1 MKIHF
6 YLDRRK
12 GKTEKLPVFLHFWHS
27 GQLLRVFTGE
37 HADPEDWDTD
47 SERIKPG
54 VTGEE
59 EINRL
64 LLSMESEV
72 LSLVRQY
79 KTVRKQVNV
88 KYLRENLTFLNE
100 KEKDFFSIWD
110 EFIKAGSDEKKWGQ
124 GMVRR
129 LEILKMHLKN
139 INVIYHRIA
148 FNRINDKFYRALL
161 EYHDNQGF
169 NSNYATRNLELFR
182 WFMNWASEKGYTS
195 NLAYRK
201 FRSPA
206 AEKRT
211 SFENLC
217 LTESE
222 LIELFLLETNSTIL
236 ETVKDMFCLASF
248 TGLRYSDLA
257 KLEKASIIDNNLVI
271 IRNKPASR
279 IEIPLTN
286 MARII
291 TEKYINTP
299 GNRLFPSIPIQEF
312 NICLKELGR
321 MAGINTPVTG
331 TKINV
336 QTDSGK
342 VVRKWELM
350 SSLFARRTFISMGVN
365 KGISIETMCDLTGN
379 LAGTIIPFYK
389 TGKSSKEAEME
400 KLNLLIK

>member
-12 GKTEKLPVFLHFWHS
+12 GKTEKLPVFLHFWHN
-27 GQLLRVFTGE
+27 GQLLRIFTGE
-37 HADPEDWDTD
+37 HADQKDWDPDT
-47 SERIKPG
+47 ERVRPDVRG
-54 VTGEE
+54 AG

-64 LLSMESEV
+64 LQSMESEI
-72 LSLVRQY
+72 LNLVRQY

-110 EFIKAGSDEKKWGQ
+110 EFIRKGYEEKKWGQ

-139 INVIYHRIA
+139 INVFYRVS
-148 FNRINDKFYRALL
+148 FNRINDKFYRTFL
-161 EYHDNQGF
+161 EYHERHGF
-169 NSNYATRNLELFR
+169 NSNYAARNLELFR
-182 WFMNWASEKGYTS
+182 WFMNWASEEGYTS

-201 FRSPA
+201 FRSPV

-211 SFENLC
+211 NFENYS

-222 LIELFLLETNSTIL
+222 LIELFLLETNITVL
-236 ETVKDMFCLASF
+236 ETVKDMFCLACF
-248 TGLRYSDLA
+248 TGLRYSDLE
-257 KLEKASIIDNNLVI
+257 KLEKTNFVDNNLVI
-271 IRNKPASR
+271 HRTKPASR

-286 MARII
+286 VARFI
-291 TEKYINTP
+291 TEKYINNP
-299 GNRLFPSIPIQEF
+299 EKHLFPSIPIQEF
-312 NICLKELGR
+312 NNYLKELGK
-321 MAGINTPVTG
+321 MAGINAPVPG
-331 TKINV
+331 NRKRI
-336 QTDSGK
+336 QTDSNK

-350 SSLFARRTFISMGVN
+350 SSLFARRTFINLGVTR
-365 KGISIETMCDLTGN
+365 GISIETMCELTGN

-389 TGKSSKEAEME
+389 ARKSSKEVEME
-400 KLNLLIK
+400 KLNILIK